1 MRLPLRY
8 SIRNILRR
16 KVRTLLTVLAIA
28 MVVSITVVLFSFAK
42 GLMTKA
48 RSSGSPDNLIVMD
61 RNAATQTFSKI
72 SIEDYNLL
80 KSLPQIKR
88 GPNNEPMV
96 APEAL
101 HQTRI
106 DVGER
111 KQCPGTVRGVTKEV
125 FEVNGL
131 LKLED
136 GEMPESGRKVV
147 VGALTHTALGVPKS
161 SLAIGK
167 SLKFQNEEW
176 EIVGHFSAGGTALDS
191 EILANLNDIMA
202 IFARANYSSV
212 LVKLKSA
219 RDAKVMITALN
230 QRNDVQVKAVGEQEY
245 YRSLAEG
252 FDRIIFLA
260 VAMAVIAMIG
270 GLVSGLNTM
279 YASVLGRIREIG
291 TLKTLG
297 YRPSD
302 IIQSFVMESV
312 SIALIGAAIGCA
324 VSMLANNTS
333 TKFTAGA
340 FMITIDAWAMGA
352 GVAVAVLI
360 GILGGLIPAW
370 KGSKMPIPAALSAL

>member
-136 GEMPESGRKVV
+136 GEMPESGRRVV

-167 SLKFQNEEW
+167 TLKFQNEEW

-370 KGSKMPIPAALSAL
+370 KGSKMHIPAALSAL

>member
-136 GEMPESGRKVV
+136 GEMPESGRRVV

-167 SLKFQNEEW
+167 TLKFQNEEW